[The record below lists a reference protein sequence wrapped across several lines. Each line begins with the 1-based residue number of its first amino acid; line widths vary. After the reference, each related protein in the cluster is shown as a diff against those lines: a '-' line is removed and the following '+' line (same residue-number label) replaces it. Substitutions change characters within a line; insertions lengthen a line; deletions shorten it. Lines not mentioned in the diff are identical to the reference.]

1 MIRAFLKAIHGVRG
15 LFRGQRLYHQSNCR
29 HSHSQEGKFRY
40 LTSRSSLLGGMD
52 AWKLIRSRMTP
63 PTLGDISHL
72 VGLKIRAIHRLVTA
86 RNQR

>member
-1 MIRAFLKAIHGVRG
+1 MHSLKLFIGSGVDFVVNGFTTKVIVVTLTLSRK
-15 LFRGQRLYHQSNCR
+15 N
-29 HSHSQEGKFRY
+29 FRY